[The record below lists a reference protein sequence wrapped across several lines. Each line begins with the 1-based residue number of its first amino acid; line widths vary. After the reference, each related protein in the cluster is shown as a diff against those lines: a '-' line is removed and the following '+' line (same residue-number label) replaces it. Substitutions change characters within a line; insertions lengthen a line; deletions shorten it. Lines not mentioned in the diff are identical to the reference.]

1 MVANNESFVCL
12 TCQSSLTR
20 RVEFLHCDACISN
33 YELDHHVSILIELGD
48 MKGLEEM
55 VEFFALAKDRVLTSN
70 DRIREI
76 FRLPNQPNYKVRF
89 RAEDKAFEFYR

>member
-1 MVANNESFVCL
+1 MVANNESFVCS

-20 RVEFLHCDACISN
+20 RVEFLRCDACITN